1 MTCQFLTVDNIRNF
15 VENVVNLAAALA
27 DEVSVKADVAIVAN
41 SVLVDCYHLGSVVLR
56 EHSERVV
63 YRGAAECRNLGKQ
76 CLVDLLHR
84 WMSEVCHQVM
94 HYLNTLNRGLYAVFY
109 KSGYR
114 VAVFHYLI
122 ALFITFAK
130 IYNFIIITK

>member
-15 VENVVNLAAALA
+15 VEDVVYLAAALA

-41 SVLVDCYHLGSVVLR
+41 SMLVDCYHLGSVVLR
-56 EHSERVV
+56 EHSERIV
-63 YRGAAECRNLGKQ
+63 YR
-76 CLVDLLHR
+76 
-84 WMSEVCHQVM
+84 WMGEVCHQVM
-94 HYLNTLNRGLYAVFY
+94 HNLNALNRGLYAVFY

-130 IYNFIIITK
+130 IYYFIIITK